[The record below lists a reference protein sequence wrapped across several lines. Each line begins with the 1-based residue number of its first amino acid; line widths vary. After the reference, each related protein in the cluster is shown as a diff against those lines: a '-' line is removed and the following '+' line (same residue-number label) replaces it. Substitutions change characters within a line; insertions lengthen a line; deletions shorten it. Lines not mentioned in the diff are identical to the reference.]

1 MSSFFAVSSKLGY
14 VKLLINKFYLQ
25 YRECIAF
32 VDRSLT
38 CCHIPCFELERSLW
52 VPFLDRGYGI
62 RVKGLRLL
70 I

>member
-25 YRECIAF
+25 YHECIAF

-38 CCHIPCFELERSLW
+38 CYHKLCFELERSLW
-52 VPFLDRGYGI
+52 APFLDRGYGI
-62 RVKGLRLL
+62 CAKGLRLL